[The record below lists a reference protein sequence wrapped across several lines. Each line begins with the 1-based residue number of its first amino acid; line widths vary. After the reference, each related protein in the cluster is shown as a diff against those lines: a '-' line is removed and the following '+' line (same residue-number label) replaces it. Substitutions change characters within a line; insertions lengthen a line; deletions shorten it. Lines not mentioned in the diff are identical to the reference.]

1 MPHSTPTGFFSQ
13 PIEVNLAN
21 LEATVDVRNQVAN
34 DSIAI
39 GGDVA
44 GTPTLLGAGTL
55 VEPVAT
61 TQVGLDIRSHNYI
74 FDGADFI
81 RMRGAAPVATF
92 PTTNI
97 SSFTNNFMYAFNSS
111 TGIFNRINVSRHDV
125 DALSPLDFGLE
136 VHSSLYA
143 KSPNTGLPPTRVNG
157 NISPTTFDTTT
168 QFGIHTLSKIYGF
181 DGSVNRELVCNTSGE
196 LTIQGTV
203 STSPASTTIDQG
215 HVSIPTGAGATQVR
229 ASDTTRRKVTIK
241 NISSVDM
248 YIGASDTV
256 STDGNAN
263 AGMIL
268 RPDDAIT
275 IESTAAIFAVHAD
288 AGSQN
293 VAFFE
298 ELV

>member
-55 VEPVAT
+55 IEPVLT

-81 RMRGAAPVATF
+81 RMRGAAPAATF

-111 TGIFNRINVSRHDV
+111 TSVFNRINVSRHDA
-125 DALSPLDFGLE
+125 DTLSPLDFGLE

-143 KSPNTGLPPTRVNG
+143 KSSNTGLPPARVDG
-157 NISPTTFDTTT
+157 SISPTTFDTTT
-168 QFGIHTLSKIYGF
+168 NFGIHTLSKIYGF

-203 STSPASTTIDQG
+203 ITTSSATIDQS
-215 HVSIPTGAGATQVR
+215 HISVTTIATSIV
-229 ASDTTRRKVTIK
+229 ASNTSRRSVTIK
-241 NISSVDM
+241 NIGSTDVFL
-248 YIGASDTV
+248 GASDV
-256 STDGNAN
+256 VAVEGNALG
-263 AGMIL
+263 GMVL
-268 RPDDAIT
+268 RPDDSQT
-275 IESTAAIFAVHAD
+275 IDSTAEVFGRVA
-288 AGSQN
+288 AGTEN
-293 VAFFE
+293 VAVFE